1 MNTAY
6 QIRPISVVK
15 HAGWWAFFLV
25 CVFYTIYALALG
37 VTEMLHLLG
46 IVDDARSR
54 AAPLLFV
61 VHALSGSVALIS
73 GPLQFNRLLRNK
85 NRNLHRVIGRLYVWA
100 IWLASVGGLWSAL
113 FFNVNIAAK
122 LAFGT
127 LAILWFSTTTVAY
140 LHIRQRKIREH
151 REWMIRSF
159 ALSFF
164 FVTFSFW
171 TPGLASTSLP
181 QAAAYPCNTWL
192 RSCHAAVVFRAVLMA
207 LDHQRGES
215 GESKR
220 AAAILVTSGVAKGP
234 WLVGLRSFDAPRRAG
249 SVRQSTKQGSRSPGI
264 GIHRGE
270 ERSRP
275 PHKREKQTACIDR
288 AQSALSLHRQ
298 RDT

>member
-15 HAGWWAFFLV
+15 HAGWWLFFLV
-25 CVFYTIYALALG
+25 CVFYAIYALALG

-46 IVDDARSR
+46 VVDDARTR

-100 IWLASVGGLWSAL
+100 IWLASVGGLWSAI

-140 LHIRQRKIREH
+140 LHIRNRKIREH

-159 ALSFF
+159 ALSLF

-171 TPGLASTSLP
+171 TPGLASTNLP
-181 QAAAYPCNTWL
+181 EAAAYPL
-192 RSCHAAVVFRAVLMA
+192 GVFLSWFLNLILAELWIRRTRNSMS
-207 LDHQRGES
+207 ES
-215 GESKR
+215 
-220 AAAILVTSGVAKGP
+220 
-234 WLVGLRSFDAPRRAG
+234 
-249 SVRQSTKQGSRSPGI
+249 
-264 GIHRGE
+264 
-270 ERSRP
+270 
-275 PHKREKQTACIDR
+275 
-288 AQSALSLHRQ
+288 
-298 RDT
+298 